1 MLKVTT
7 STFSS
12 NPTLNLSY
20 VPLQAKTKEMD
31 DLNKELRQCN
41 LQQFILQTGVTPAQ
55 SSQQTEEIDFALL
68 KPDGQSDEGV

>member
-1 MLKVTT
+1 
-7 STFSS
+7 
-12 NPTLNLSY
+12 
-20 VPLQAKTKEMD
+20 MD

-55 SSQQTEEIDFALL
+55 SNQQAEEIDFALH